1 MRRPIHY
8 AAANE
13 TSGCVEL
20 LIKKG
25 VDVREGDNTK
35 TTPLMI
41 ASLTGRL
48 HNLEFLLPS
57 GVDTKNRIGSAAIHF
72 AAKGGH
78 LDCIKFLVET

>member
-13 TSGCVEL
+13 SSGCVEF

-35 TTPLMI
+35 TTPLML
-41 ASLTGRL
+41 ACLYGRL
-48 HNLEFLLPS
+48 HNLELLISS
-57 GVDTKNRIGSAAIHF
+57 GVDTKNRMGSAALHF
-72 AAKGGH
+72 ATKGGH
-78 LDCIKFLVET
+78 LDCVKFLIE